1 MLNFGI
7 QNDSTS
13 DQSTGIEVTMDKNKR
28 KLEDTNARY
37 RCEYEGCERTY
48 STVGNL
54 RTHMKT
60 HKGEYRFKCPM
71 QSCDKAF
78 LTSYSLKI
86 HVRAHTKA
94 KPFACTIGSCRKAF
108 NTLYRLRAHQ
118 RLHSG
123 DTFNCQADGCAKFFT
138 TLSDLKKHI
147 RTHTQERPYKC
158 RIEGCGKSFTAS
170 HHLKAHARTH
180 SGSRP
185 HVCAAPGCGKLFST
199 PTSLRTHARKHQI
212 EAESLTLEVQ
222 PTAKPQP
229 EKQANVIMNWEGL
242 LESFGRITTECNS
255 TDDSLQDITNVDPLT
270 ATNVD
275 ITDLLFDNATHP
287 ANLNGTGNIAVDYDL
302 NLDVSLSSLADKQKK
317 DPKDPWI
324 DINHLQ
330 PLVPMAPTVDGRIEV
345 QEKALQLALA
355 NEIEVQAPWVDVSA
369 LAASVSETPVS
380 IKEKTPENIFTMAT
394 FVPTHMQSYI
404 DLNTEIAPTAN
415 IMTHSAYDL
424 ATPNIMDVGDKV
436 FNDSEL
442 VSNLTSTKIEA
453 DIGNFLKGPDPDD
466 DRSLNT
472 PPPSKVQQNI
482 EINPA
487 NSVLFNTD
495 LDYEDT
501 LLFDNEP
508 PSDMY
513 VVRTENIF
521 GKEIAKRNAL
531 EQLAADAG
539 ICSCMTC
546 VCDPSLGEC
555 RGDCG
560 LSNPEPEP
568 IPEPLPVPEK
578 AKCPVDTCSCDED
591 CQCDH
596 ESMKCAVGCGKATDT
611 NHNTFLDYHRRH
623 KLTSLE
629 ELGVYTIHDC
639 EEVPM
644 ASLAEQFKCACG
656 TEHED
661 ANASKSSGNNSENAS
676 NSKESSCCKNRK
688 ETDCSSKKQDSCNA
702 KKESNCSEKKEL
714 SCSGKKETGCSG
726 KKESG
731 CSGKKES
738 SCGAKKESSCSGKNG
753 TGCKGKNTNC
763 GSDDQKCCVTICFK
777 KLEAFKQFLSNNEL
791 MHALKQHNL
800 DYTTI

>member
-1 MLNFGI
+1 M
-7 QNDSTS
+7 
-13 DQSTGIEVTMDKNKR
+13 
-28 KLEDTNARY
+28 Y
-37 RCEYEGCERTY
+37 YY
-48 STVGNL
+48 
-54 RTHMKT
+54 
-60 HKGEYRFKCPM
+60 
-71 QSCDKAF
+71 F
-78 LTSYSLKI
+78 L
-86 HVRAHTKA
+86 
-94 KPFACTIGSCRKAF
+94 P
-108 NTLYRLRAHQ
+108 
-118 RLHSG
+118 
-123 DTFNCQADGCAKFFT
+123 
-138 TLSDLKKHI
+138 
-147 RTHTQERPYKC
+147 
-158 RIEGCGKSFTAS
+158 
-170 HHLKAHARTH
+170 
-180 SGSRP
+180 
-185 HVCAAPGCGKLFST
+185 
-199 PTSLRTHARKHQI
+199 QI

-222 PTAKPQP
+222 PAAKPQP
-229 EKQANVIMNWEGL
+229 EKQPNDIMNWEGL

-255 TDDSLQDITNVDPLT
+255 TDDSLEDITHVDPLT

-287 ANLNGTGNIAVDYDL
+287 ANLNETGNIAVDYDL
-302 NLDVSLSSLADKQKK
+302 TLDVSLSSFAEKQKK

-330 PLVPMAPTVDGRIEV
+330 PLVPMVPTVDGRIEV

-404 DLNTEIAPTAN
+404 DLSTDIAPTAN
-415 IMTHSAYDL
+415 IMTQSAYDL
-424 ATPNIMDVGDKV
+424 ATPNILDVGDKV

-442 VSNLTSTKIEA
+442 VSNLASTKIES
-453 DIGNFLKGPDPDD
+453 DIDNFLKGPDPDD

-487 NSVLFNTD
+487 NSVLFNSD

-546 VCDPSLGEC
+546 ECDPSLGEC
-555 RGDCG
+555 RGECG
-560 LSNPEPEP
+560 LSEPEPEPEP
-568 IPEPLPVPEK
+568 IPEPVPVPEK

-639 EEVPM
+639 EEEVPM
-644 ASLAEQFKCACG
+644 ASLVDQLKCACG
-656 TEHED
+656 PEGED
-661 ANASKSSGNNSENAS
+661 KNELRNSENNSEHAS
-676 NSKESSCCKNRK
+676 NSKELSQCRDRK
-688 ETDCSSKKQDSCNA
+688 ETDKKQDNCTG
-702 KKESNCSEKKEL
+702 KKQPNCSEKKE
-714 SCSGKKETGCSG
+714 SGCSGKKETGCSG
-726 KKESG
+726 KKESSCSGKKELSCGAKKESGCIGKKDSG

-738 SCGAKKESSCSGKNG
+738 SCGGKDG

-763 GSDDQKCCVTICFK
+763 GSDGEKCCVTICFK
-777 KLEAFKQFLSNNEL
+777 KLQAFKQFLSNNEL